1 MNSSSGFLPLALVTG
16 QEGPYNLLMRLAL
29 AQIDPTVGA
38 IDDNLSLVLSHIE
51 RAKRAECDLV
61 IFPELAVCGYSPLD
75 LLWRRG
81 FVEKMQEA
89 QEKIRQASAGIGVI
103 VGGIT
108 AQHHHDGENLADPS
122 SISDGAGTDLFNSAL
137 FFSDGSLVASV
148 PKLNLPTF
156 DVYSERRYFTPGPG
170 AQVVDFRGK
179 SIGINVCEDLWVDD
193 GPTDAQASLGAE
205 WIINIS
211 ASPFFVGKGEVR
223 RRLAAHRARENG
235 ITLICANLVGG
246 QDDIVFDGGSF
257 ITGPDGDLLYQAPSF
272 VEGLFIIDTE
282 KTCPAPTP
290 KQDHITTARQAIVL
304 GIRDYLRKNGFSRV
318 IIGISGGI
326 DSALVAALAVEAL
339 GRDAVSGVFLPSDIS
354 SQESHDDAHALAR
367 NLGIDIIDVSISE
380 VVSSSHAALQQGIT
394 DLAAEN
400 LQARVRGTLLMTLA
414 NECNALVLTTGNKSE
429 IAVGYNTLYGDTVG
443 ALAPIADLYKTQV
456 WEMARGMDGLIPQR
470 IIDKPPTAELR
481 PGQKDED
488 DLPPYPVL
496 DAILEQLIEKNAS
509 RDDLVAR
516 GFPVET
522 VDDVFAR
529 YYRNEYKRRQLPPA
543 IKVSAKAFGSG
554 RRIPITHRYRS

>member
-1 MNSSSGFLPLALVTG
+1 
-16 QEGPYNLLMRLAL
+16 MRLAL

-38 IDDNLSLVLSHIE
+38 IDDNLSLILSHIE
-51 RAKRAECDLV
+51 RAKRSKCDLV
-61 IFPELAVCGYSPLD
+61 IFPELAVCGYAPLD

-81 FVEKMQEA
+81 FVDKMQEA
-89 QEKIRQASAGIGVI
+89 QEKICQASSGIGVI

-108 AQHHHDGENLADPS
+108 VQQHQNGENLANPS
-122 SISDGAGTDLFNSAL
+122 SVSDGAGTDLFNSAL
-137 FFSDGSLVASV
+137 FFSDASLVASV

-170 AQVVDFRGK
+170 AQVIDFHGK

-211 ASPFFVGKGEVR
+211 ASPFFVGSAEVR
-223 RRLAAHRARENG
+223 RRLAARRARENG
-235 ITLICANLVGG
+235 ITLFYTNLIGG
-246 QDDIVFDGGSF
+246 QDDIIFDGGSF
-257 ITGPDGDLLYQAPSF
+257 ITGPNGDLLYQAPPF
-272 VEGLFIIDTE
+272 VEGLFIFDTE
-282 KTCPAPTP
+282 QTSPVTTP
-290 KQDHITTARQAIVL
+290 KQDDITTARKAVVL

-339 GRDAVSGVFLPSDIS
+339 GHDAVSGVFLPSDIS

-367 NLGIDIIDVSISE
+367 NLRIDIIHVPISE

-394 DLAAEN
+394 GLAAEN
-400 LQARVRGTLLMTLA
+400 LQARVRGMLLMALA
-414 NECNALVLTTGNKSE
+414 NEHNALILTTGNKSE

-456 WEMARGMDGLIPQR
+456 WAIAQGMDGLIPQR

-481 PGQKDED
+481 PDQKDED
-488 DLPPYPVL
+488 DLPPYSVL

-509 RDDLVAR
+509 RDDLVTR
-516 GFPVET
+516 GFPEAT
-522 VDDVFAR
+522 VDDVLAR

>member
-1 MNSSSGFLPLALVTG
+1 
-16 QEGPYNLLMRLAL
+16 MRLAL

-38 IDDNLSLVLSHIE
+38 IDDNLSLILSHIE
-51 RAKRAECDLV
+51 RAKRSECDLV
-61 IFPELAVCGYSPLD
+61 IFPELAVCGYTPLD
-75 LLWRRG
+75 LLWRRE
-81 FVEKMQEA
+81 FVDKMQEA
-89 QEKIRQASAGIGVI
+89 QERIRQASSGIGVI

-108 AQHHHDGENLADPS
+108 VQQHHDGENLTDPS
-122 SISDGAGTDLFNSAL
+122 SVSDGAGTDLFNSAL
-137 FFSDGSLVASV
+137 FFSDASLAASV

-170 AQVVDFRGK
+170 AQVVDFQGK
-179 SIGINVCEDLWVDD
+179 SIGINMCEDLWVDD

-211 ASPFFVGKGEVR
+211 ASPFFVGKAQIR
-223 RRLAAHRARENG
+223 RRLAARRARENG
-235 ITLICANLVGG
+235 ITLFYTNLVGG
-246 QDDIVFDGGSF
+246 QDDIIFDGGSF
-257 ITGPDGDLLYQAPSF
+257 ITGPNGDLLYQAPSF
-272 VEGLFIIDTE
+272 VEGLFIFDTE
-282 KTCPAPTP
+282 QDSPVTTR
-290 KQDHITTARQAIVL
+290 KQDDITTARKAIVL
-304 GIRDYLRKNGFSRV
+304 GIRDYLRKNGFARV

-339 GRDAVSGVFLPSDIS
+339 GHDAVSGVFLPSNIS

-367 NLGIDIIDVSISE
+367 SLAINIIDVPISE
-380 VVSSSHAALQQGIT
+380 IVSSSHAALQQGIT
-394 DLAAEN
+394 GLAAEN
-400 LQARVRGTLLMTLA
+400 LQARVRGMLLMALA
-414 NECNALVLTTGNKSE
+414 NEHNALILTTGNKSE

-443 ALAPIADLYKTQV
+443 ALAPIGDLYKTQV
-456 WEMARGMDGLIPQR
+456 WAMAQGMGGLIPQQ

-481 PGQKDED
+481 PNQKDED
-488 DLPPYPVL
+488 DLPAYPVL

-516 GFPVET
+516 GFPMAT
-522 VDDVFAR
+522 VDDVTAR
-529 YYRNEYKRRQLPPA
+529 YYRGEYKRRQLPPA

>member
-1 MNSSSGFLPLALVTG
+1 
-16 QEGPYNLLMRLAL
+16 MRLAL

-38 IDDNLSLVLSHIE
+38 IDDNLSLILSHIE
-51 RAKRAECDLV
+51 RAKRSECDLV
-61 IFPELAVCGYSPLD
+61 IFPELAVCGYTPLD
-75 LLWRRG
+75 LLWRRE
-81 FVEKMQEA
+81 FVDKMQEA
-89 QEKIRQASAGIGVI
+89 QERIRQASSGIGVI

-108 AQHHHDGENLADPS
+108 VQQHHDGENLTDPS
-122 SISDGAGTDLFNSAL
+122 SVSDGAGTDLFNSAL
-137 FFSDGSLVASV
+137 FFSDASLAASV

-170 AQVVDFRGK
+170 AQVVDFQGK
-179 SIGINVCEDLWVDD
+179 SIGINMCEDLWVDD

-211 ASPFFVGKGEVR
+211 ASPFFVGKAQIR
-223 RRLAAHRARENG
+223 RRLAARRARENG
-235 ITLICANLVGG
+235 ITLFYTNLVGG
-246 QDDIVFDGGSF
+246 QDDIIFDGGSF
-257 ITGPDGDLLYQAPSF
+257 ITGPNGDLLYQAPSF
-272 VEGLFIIDTE
+272 VEGLFIFDTE
-282 KTCPAPTP
+282 QDSPVTTR
-290 KQDHITTARQAIVL
+290 KQDDITTARKAIVL
-304 GIRDYLRKNGFSRV
+304 GIHDYLRKNGFSRV

-339 GRDAVSGVFLPSDIS
+339 GHDAVSGVFLPSNIS

-367 NLGIDIIDVSISE
+367 SLAINIIDVPISE
-380 VVSSSHAALQQGIT
+380 IVSSSHAALQQGIT
-394 DLAAEN
+394 GLAAEN
-400 LQARVRGTLLMTLA
+400 LQARVRGMLLMALA
-414 NECNALVLTTGNKSE
+414 NEHNALILTTGNKSE

-443 ALAPIADLYKTQV
+443 ALAPIGDLYKTQV
-456 WEMARGMDGLIPQR
+456 WAMAQGMGGLIPQQ

-481 PGQKDED
+481 PNQKDED

-516 GFPVET
+516 GFPMAT
-522 VDDVFAR
+522 VDDVTAR
-529 YYRNEYKRRQLPPA
+529 YYRGEYKRRQLPPA

>member
-1 MNSSSGFLPLALVTG
+1 
-16 QEGPYNLLMRLAL
+16 MRLAL

-38 IDDNLSLVLSHIE
+38 IDDNLSLILSHIE
-51 RAKRAECDLV
+51 RAKRSECDLV
-61 IFPELAVCGYSPLD
+61 IFPELAVCGYTPLD
-75 LLWRRG
+75 LLWRRE
-81 FVEKMQEA
+81 FVDKMQEA
-89 QEKIRQASAGIGVI
+89 QERIRQASSGIGVI

-108 AQHHHDGENLADPS
+108 VQQHHDGENLTDPS
-122 SISDGAGTDLFNSAL
+122 SVSDGAGTDLFNSAL
-137 FFSDGSLVASV
+137 FFSDASLAASV

-170 AQVVDFRGK
+170 AQVVDFQGK
-179 SIGINVCEDLWVDD
+179 SIGINMCEDLWVDD

-211 ASPFFVGKGEVR
+211 ASPFFVGKAQIR
-223 RRLAAHRARENG
+223 RRLAARRARENG
-235 ITLICANLVGG
+235 ITLFYTNLVGG
-246 QDDIVFDGGSF
+246 QDDIIFDGGSF
-257 ITGPDGDLLYQAPSF
+257 ITGPNGDLLYQAPSF
-272 VEGLFIIDTE
+272 VEGLFIFDTE
-282 KTCPAPTP
+282 QDSPVTTR
-290 KQDHITTARQAIVL
+290 KQDDITTARKAIVL
-304 GIRDYLRKNGFSRV
+304 GIRDYLRKNGFARV

-339 GRDAVSGVFLPSDIS
+339 GHDAVSGVFLPSNIS

-367 NLGIDIIDVSISE
+367 SLAINIIDVPISE
-380 VVSSSHAALQQGIT
+380 IVSSSHAALQQGIT
-394 DLAAEN
+394 GLAAEN
-400 LQARVRGTLLMTLA
+400 LQARVRGMLLMALA
-414 NECNALVLTTGNKSE
+414 NEHNALILTTGNKSE

-443 ALAPIADLYKTQV
+443 ALAPIGDLYKTQV
-456 WEMARGMDGLIPQR
+456 WAMAQGMGGLIPQQ

-481 PGQKDED
+481 PNQKDED

-516 GFPVET
+516 GFPMAT
-522 VDDVFAR
+522 VDDVTAR
-529 YYRNEYKRRQLPPA
+529 YYRGEYKRRQLPPA

>member
-1 MNSSSGFLPLALVTG
+1 
-16 QEGPYNLLMRLAL
+16 MRLAL

-38 IDDNLSLVLSHIE
+38 IDDNLSLILSHIE
-51 RAKRAECDLV
+51 RAKRSKCDLV
-61 IFPELAVCGYSPLD
+61 IFPELAVCGYTPLD

-81 FVEKMQEA
+81 FVEKMQKA
-89 QEKIRQASAGIGVI
+89 QEQIRQASAGIGVI

-108 AQHHHDGENLADPS
+108 AQHHHDGENLVDPS
-122 SISDGAGTDLFNSAL
+122 SICDGAGTDLFNSAI
-137 FFSDGSLVASV
+137 FFSDGSLLASV

-170 AQVVDFRGK
+170 AQIVDFYGK
-179 SIGINVCEDLWVDD
+179 SIGINVCEALWVND

-211 ASPFFVGKGEVR
+211 ASPFFVGKREIR
-223 RRLAAHRARENG
+223 RRLAARRARENG
-235 ITLICANLVGG
+235 ITLIYVNLVGG
-246 QDDIVFDGGSF
+246 QDDLIFDGGSF
-257 ITGPDGDLLYQAPSF
+257 ITGPDGDLVYQAPSF
-272 VEGLFIIDTE
+272 VEGLFIVDTE
-282 KTCPAPTP
+282 KTSPVSAP
-290 KQDHITTARQAIVL
+290 KEDNIATARRAIVL
-304 GIRDYLRKNGFSRV
+304 GIRDYVRKNSFSRV

-354 SQESHDDAHALAR
+354 SQESRDDAHTLAR
-367 NLGIDIIDVSISE
+367 SIGIDIIDIPISQ
-380 VVSSSHAALQQGIT
+380 VVSASHVALQQGIT
-394 DLAAEN
+394 GLAAEN
-400 LQARVRGTLLMTLA
+400 LQARVRGMLLMALA
-414 NECNALVLTTGNKSE
+414 NEHNALILTTGNKSE

-456 WEMARGMDGLIPQR
+456 WAMARRMDGLIPQP

-481 PGQKDED
+481 PDQKDED

-509 RDDLVAR
+509 GDDLVTR
-516 GFPVET
+516 GFPVAT
-522 VDDVFAR
+522 VDDVLAR
-529 YYRNEYKRRQLPPA
+529 YYRSEYKRSQLPPA
-543 IKVSAKAFGSG
+543 IKVSPKAFGSG
-554 RRIPITHRYRS
+554 RRVPITHRYRS

>member
-1 MNSSSGFLPLALVTG
+1 
-16 QEGPYNLLMRLAL
+16 MRLAL

-38 IDDNLSLVLSHIE
+38 IDDNLSLILSHIE
-51 RAKRAECDLV
+51 RAKRSECDLV
-61 IFPELAVCGYSPLD
+61 IFPELAVCGYTPLD

-81 FVEKMQEA
+81 FVDKMQEA
-89 QEKIRQASAGIGVI
+89 QERIRQASSGIGVI

-108 AQHHHDGENLADPS
+108 VQQHHDGENLTDPS
-122 SISDGAGTDLFNSAL
+122 SVSDGAGTDLFNSAL
-137 FFSDGSLVASV
+137 FFSDASLAASV

-170 AQVVDFRGK
+170 AQVVDFQGK
-179 SIGINVCEDLWVDD
+179 SIGINMCEDLWVDD

-211 ASPFFVGKGEVR
+211 ASPFFVGKAQIR
-223 RRLAAHRARENG
+223 RRLAARRARENG
-235 ITLICANLVGG
+235 ITLFYTNLVGG
-246 QDDIVFDGGSF
+246 QDDIIFDGGSF
-257 ITGPDGDLLYQAPSF
+257 ITGPNGDLLYQAPSF
-272 VEGLFIIDTE
+272 VEGLFIFDTE
-282 KTCPAPTP
+282 QDSPVTTR
-290 KQDHITTARQAIVL
+290 KQDDITTARKAIVL
-304 GIRDYLRKNGFSRV
+304 GIRDYLRKNGFARV

-339 GRDAVSGVFLPSDIS
+339 GHDAVSGVFLPSNIS

-367 NLGIDIIDVSISE
+367 SLAINIIDVPISE
-380 VVSSSHAALQQGIT
+380 IVSSSHAALQQGIT
-394 DLAAEN
+394 GLAAEN
-400 LQARVRGTLLMTLA
+400 LQARVRGMLLMALA
-414 NECNALVLTTGNKSE
+414 NEHNALILTTGNKSE

-443 ALAPIADLYKTQV
+443 ALAPIGDLYKTQV
-456 WEMARGMDGLIPQR
+456 WAMAQGMGGLIPQQ

-481 PGQKDED
+481 PNQKDED

-516 GFPVET
+516 GFPMAT
-522 VDDVFAR
+522 VDDVTAR
-529 YYRNEYKRRQLPPA
+529 YYRGEYKRRQLPPA

>member
-1 MNSSSGFLPLALVTG
+1 
-16 QEGPYNLLMRLAL
+16 MRLGL

-38 IDDNLSLVLSHIE
+38 IDDNLSLILSHIE
-51 RAKRAECDLV
+51 RAKRSKCDLV
-61 IFPELAVCGYSPLD
+61 IFPELAVCGYAPLD
-75 LLWRRG
+75 LFWRRG

-89 QEKIRQASAGIGVI
+89 QEKIRQASSGIGVI

-108 AQHHHDGENLADPS
+108 AQRHHDGENLADPS
-122 SISDGAGTDLFNSAL
+122 SVSDGAGTDLFNSAL

-156 DVYSERRYFTPGPG
+156 DVYNERRYFTPGPG
-170 AQVVDFRGK
+170 AQVVGFRGK

-211 ASPFFVGKGEVR
+211 ASPFFVGKAEVR
-223 RRLAAHRARENG
+223 RRLAARRARENG
-235 ITLICANLVGG
+235 ITLIYANLVGG
-246 QDDIVFDGGSF
+246 QDDVIFDGGSF
-257 ITGPDGDLLYQAPSF
+257 ITGPKGDLLYQAPSF
-272 VEGLFIIDTE
+272 VDGLFIFDTE
-282 KTCPAPTP
+282 QASPVTTP
-290 KQDHITTARQAIVL
+290 RQDDIATARRAIIL
-304 GIRDYLRKNGFSRV
+304 GIRDYLRKNSFSRV

-339 GRDAVSGVFLPSDIS
+339 GRDAVSGVFLPSEIS
-354 SQESHDDAHALAR
+354 SQESHDDAHTLAR
-367 NLGIDIIDVSISE
+367 NLGIDIVDIPISQ
-380 VVSSSHAALQQGIT
+380 VVSASHAALQQGISG
-394 DLAAEN
+394 LAAEN
-400 LQARVRGTLLMTLA
+400 LQARVRGMLLMALA
-414 NECNALVLTTGNKSE
+414 NEHNALILTTGNKSE

-456 WEMARGMDGLIPQR
+456 WAMAQGMDGLIPQR

-481 PGQKDED
+481 PNQKDED
-488 DLPPYPVL
+488 DLPPYPIL

-509 RDDLVAR
+509 RNDLVTR
-516 GFPVET
+516 GFSEAT
-522 VDDVFAR
+522 VNDVLAR
-529 YYRNEYKRRQLPPA
+529 YYRNEYKRRQLPPE

-554 RRIPITHRYRS
+554 RRVPITHRYRS

>member
-1 MNSSSGFLPLALVTG
+1 
-16 QEGPYNLLMRLAL
+16 MRLGL

-38 IDDNLSLVLSHIE
+38 IDDNLSLILSHIE
-51 RAKRAECDLV
+51 RAKRSECDLV
-61 IFPELAVCGYSPLD
+61 IFPELAVCGYAPLD

-81 FVEKMQEA
+81 FLDKMQEA
-89 QEKIRQASAGIGVI
+89 QEKIRQASSGIGVI

-108 AQHHHDGENLADPS
+108 AQQHHDRENLADQS
-122 SISDGAGTDLFNSAL
+122 SICDGAGTDLFNTAL
-137 FFSDGSLVASV
+137 FFSDASLVASV

-170 AQVVDFRGK
+170 AQVVDFHGK
-179 SIGINVCEDLWVDD
+179 PIGINVCEDLWVDG

-211 ASPFFVGKGEVR
+211 ASPFFVGNAEVR
-223 RRLAAHRARENG
+223 RHLAARRARENG
-235 ITLICANLVGG
+235 ITLFCTNLIGG
-246 QDDIVFDGGSF
+246 QDDIIFDGGSF
-257 ITGPDGDLLYQAPSF
+257 ITGPNGDLLYQAPSF
-272 VEGLFIIDTE
+272 VEGLFIFDTE
-282 KTCPAPTP
+282 QASPAITP
-290 KQDHITTARQAIVL
+290 KQDDITTARKAIIL
-304 GIRDYLRKNGFSRV
+304 GIRDYLRKNSFSRV

-367 NLGIDIIDVSISE
+367 NLGIDIIDVPISK
-380 VVSSSHAALQQGIT
+380 VVSSSHIALQQAIT
-394 DLAAEN
+394 GLAAEN
-400 LQARVRGTLLMTLA
+400 LQARVRGMLLMALA
-414 NECNALVLTTGNKSE
+414 NEHNALILTTGNKSE

-456 WEMARGMDGLIPQR
+456 RTMAQGMDGLIPQR

-481 PGQKDED
+481 PNQKDED
-488 DLPPYPVL
+488 DLPPYPIL

-509 RDDLVAR
+509 RNDLVTH
-516 GFPVET
+516 GFPEAT

-529 YYRNEYKRRQLPPA
+529 YYRNEYKRHQLPLA

-554 RRIPITHRYRS
+554 RRVPITHRYRS